1 MGGLVGAGREVV
13 VKVEGGGG
21 GGGGW
26 DVMDR
31 RGKKL
36 IGEGWLVQY
45 RDE

>member
-1 MGGLVGAGREVV
+1 VGGLVGAGREVV
-13 VKVEGGGG
+13 VKVE